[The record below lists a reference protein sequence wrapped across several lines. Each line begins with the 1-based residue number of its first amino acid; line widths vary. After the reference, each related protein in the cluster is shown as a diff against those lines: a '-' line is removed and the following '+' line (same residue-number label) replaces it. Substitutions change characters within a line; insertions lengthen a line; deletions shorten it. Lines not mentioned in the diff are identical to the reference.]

1 MKPTCLNY
9 GQILEERLEG
19 VHDHSIRSAETRVGF
34 NQHALR
40 GIRACVRS
48 RVTADTCT
56 PETRVESAIRD
67 FGDELFGPVVREKW
81 RINY

>member
-1 MKPTCLNY
+1 MVKFWKRDSRVFT
-9 GQILEERLEG
+9 ITASEAR
-19 VHDHSIRSAETRVGF
+19 RSTRVGF

-56 PETRVESAIRD
+56 PEAGVESAIPD